1 MSEPAAPAAAIEE
14 RLRED
19 AEAHGATE
27 HADELA
33 SAQNEGLEAEQQQKV
48 SERRMA
54 SDHLNGF
61 RQNFVALS
69 STQLLH
75 EVWNVLDVLSQTV
88 DPGQTQTLE
97 PNAGLEAPPVTGRPS
112 VDTSSEAY
120 TGMER
125 DLERAQM

>member
-75 EVWNVLDVLSQTV
+75 EVWNRQSWCCSTECAQCARCALADCRPWPDA
-88 DPGQTQTLE
+88 DPG
-97 PNAGLEAPPVTGRPS
+97 A
-112 VDTSSEAY
+112 
-120 TGMER
+120 
-125 DLERAQM
+125 